1 MKWSTVHN
9 KDTGGS
15 TLSESS
21 LKSVN
26 DIMKTMEAILRE
38 QGIITARLDAEV
50 LLGHCLNRGRV
61 ELYRN
66 GDYVPSNEE
75 LSAVNQGLARR
86 LEGEPVAYIIGK
98 KEFWSLEFE
107 VNQSVLI
114 PRPETEFLVENVVE
128 LVKQNQSSPVKI
140 LEIGTGS
147 GAISVAIASELK
159 NGQVFAMDISGA
171 ALAIARMNARRHGV
185 ASRVF
190 FFCGDNGKPL
200 KEKFDFVVSNP
211 PYISEGEYEY
221 LPREVRNFEPKEALL
236 AGFEGTEFHQEII
249 NNVGPYIKK
258 GGWLVM
264 EIGYGQS
271 KAVERMLRQNGK
283 YDYMSTK
290 RDYAGIDRVVVA
302 KRKE

>member
-1 MKWSTVHN
+1 M
-9 KDTGGS
+9 
-15 TLSESS
+15 SESS

-50 LLGHCLNRGRV
+50 LLGHYLNRDRV

-66 GDYVPSNEE
+66 GDYVPSDEE

-128 LVKQNQSSPVKI
+128 LSEQRQSSPVKI

-159 NGQVFAMDISGA
+159 NGHVFAMDVSRA
-171 ALAIARMNARRHGV
+171 ALVIARMNARRHGV
-185 ASRVF
+185 ASRIF

-200 KEKFDFVVSNP
+200 KGKFDFVVSNP
-211 PYISEGEYEY
+211 PYISEGDYEC

-236 AGFEGTEFHQEII
+236 AGPEGTEFHQEII
-249 NNVGPYIKK
+249 NDIGPYINK

-264 EIGYGQS
+264 EIGHGQS
-271 KAVERMLRQNGK
+271 KSVERMLRQNGK